1 MAQKSPLYDLDDEDV
16 EWLKALNK
24 SRKNQGEEQKQ
35 ELLGEKCNYRP
46 SGRNRT
52 CGLAIEL

>member
-24 SRKNQGEEQKQ
+24 SRKNQGEHTKEF
-35 ELLGEKCNYRP
+35 L
-46 SGRNRT
+46 
-52 CGLAIEL
+52 